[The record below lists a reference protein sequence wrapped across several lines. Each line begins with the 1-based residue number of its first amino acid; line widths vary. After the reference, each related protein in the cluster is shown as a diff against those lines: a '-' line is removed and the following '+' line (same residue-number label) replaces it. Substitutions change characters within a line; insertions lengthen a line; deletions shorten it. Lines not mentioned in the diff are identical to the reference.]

1 MLNNSENPANAEMPI
16 VINTP
21 GWVKG
26 LFVLKKILFSVH
38 YFWLFFLL
46 DIQLQYLSII
56 LFSLHVRHWL

>member
-26 LFVLKKILFSVH
+26 LFVFFFKENFYFSSLFFVILFA
-38 YFWLFFLL
+38 
-46 DIQLQYLSII
+46 QYTIEI
-56 LFSLHVRHWL
+56 F